1 MVLDH
6 AVLAD
11 IDPVLEAE
19 LVGHLPLGTLAQ
31 PHLDLTSGLDA

>member
-19 LVGHLPLGTLAQ
+19 LIRDLTFGTLAQ
-31 PHLDLTSGLDA
+31 PHPES